1 MGRTGSVTAQES
13 PHWRQVATG
22 PLGARLRRRRSSA
35 TCSRQAGLDSPRP
48 LDVWTDVRTGS
59 PGWCPKIERVHPAN
73 SAIWGHN
80 FSMAEPKT
88 PEWTEAQRL
97 QIEEALIRHGT
108 APAVLV
114 GFYRSLER
122 SSDPSIVR
130 RMATWMPLM
139 KPAVGEALFNP
150 PIVAS
155 PVLRPYVL
163 ELIGWV
169 VYVALRNTREGPPI
183 GLGNYACLRDALVA
197 AGVEKG
203 HCFADAIQALQS
215 GSRIRFGHDML
226 QRAAGPVLLH
236 PRTLS
241 APDLRAEV
249 IRCIETTATAYGK
262 RAQPDF
268 ELGMLINR
276 KKLNLDEA
284 QAVRGLLDL
293 NSGSPPLG

>member
-1 MGRTGSVTAQES
+1 
-13 PHWRQVATG
+13 
-22 PLGARLRRRRSSA
+22 
-35 TCSRQAGLDSPRP
+35 
-48 LDVWTDVRTGS
+48 
-59 PGWCPKIERVHPAN
+59 
-73 SAIWGHN
+73 
-80 FSMAEPKT
+80 MAEPKT
-88 PEWTEAQRL
+88 SEWTEEQRR

-114 GFYRSLER
+114 GFYRSLKQ
-122 SSDPSIVR
+122 SPDPGIVR
-130 RMATWMPLM
+130 RMAPWMPLM

-150 PIVAS
+150 VIAAN

-197 AGVEKG
+197 AGVKEG
-203 HCFADAIQALQS
+203 PCFADATQALQS
-215 GSRIRFGHDML
+215 GSRRQFGHDMM

-268 ELGMLINR
+268 ELGMLVGL

-293 NSGSPPLG
+293 NSGSSPLG